1 MQKLN
6 PNQIP
11 VVAADQ
17 PLYALLKSIQWKYE
31 IYNEQRVV
39 IMLGGLHTEMCAWS
53 VLGKLLD
60 HSGWVDA
67 LTEAEVTTPGRAQAI
82 VHASHLKR
90 TRYMHEISAVVFSK
104 LKNQAFVESGTDCDF
119 EEWSAQQCTES
130 PTFFSGISFF
140 ESRRQYLC
148 MCVQYVNEI
157 STSTSA
163 AWKNLH
169 LCFLH

>member
-1 MQKLN
+1 MLKMPLTFAQFAQFARTPKLGRWN
-6 PNQIP
+6 LGFMPN
-11 VVAADQ
+11 
-17 PLYALLKSIQWKYE
+17 
-31 IYNEQRVV
+31 
-39 IMLGGLHTEMCAWS
+39 
-53 VLGKLLD
+53 
-60 HSGWVDA
+60 SGWVDA

-130 PTFFSGISFF
+130 PTFFFWDLIL
-140 ESRRQYLC
+140 RRQYSC
-148 MCVQYVNEI
+148 MCVLYVNKI

-169 LCFLH
+169 LCFLR